1 MKPEKMMDVIGQ
13 IDDALVEEFAQRRP
27 PRFRVPWSL
36 VATAACLCLVIASL
50 VFLRSAGL
58 LPVAPMPTDPTQTT
72 QPTTTQPTETTT
84 LTQPTI
90 LPTPGDIPTDWI
102 IEEDTSITGKII
114 FATPFKGAQGMDA
127 MIAAFNEI
135 YPNIEVELH
144 TYYTAI
150 DGSVSINT
158 VLLAGEVDVVAGVG
172 VTGNYRR
179 WVNGLLYD
187 LTDMVEQEGIDL
199 AWQWGTD
206 AYTYDNKVYS
216 FPCGG
221 KSHYIAINM
230 DAWNAAGL
238 GELPTSWTW
247 EEYLEACRKMTR
259 KDDTGK
265 TVVYG
270 GSDHHDLDSIMY
282 TYGQVNGGDLFYDWD
297 GTSSY
302 DSPVLL
308 TALEQKLR
316 AELEDGIWYPTQ
328 AYRND
333 SVTSQQI
340 FCQGD
345 VASTVAFNITNFLSN
360 QETYPDVNW
369 VTGFAPYPTMEA
381 GQVNYMSGVM
391 PDIHAGINAYIEEEK
406 MPAAWAFLKWFS
418 TYGAKYLTVA
428 GYQSTWRGTDNGELL
443 PLIYG
448 SEEEATKWVD
458 VESFERVLGRGDLPA
473 CMETTIK
480 SYSDVSYALTEPMI
494 KAISGE
500 LSAQEC
506 LRQALEEAENAM

>member
-72 QPTTTQPTETTT
+72 LPTTTQPTETTT

-127 MIAAFNEI
+127 MITAFNQI
-135 YPNIEVELH
+135 YPNIKVELF
-144 TYYTAI
+144 TYYTSI
-150 DGSVSINT
+150 DGSVSINAA
-158 VLLAGEVDVVAGVG
+158 LLAGEMDVIASVG
-172 VTGNYRR
+172 MTGNYKR

-199 AWQWGTD
+199 VRQWGTD
-206 AYTYDNKVYS
+206 AYTYDGKIYT

-369 VTGFAPYPTMEA
+369 ITGFAPYPTMEE

-406 MPAAWAFLKWFS
+406 MPAAWVFLKWFS
-418 TYGAKYLTVA
+418 TYGSKYLTVA
-428 GYQSTWRGTDNGELL
+428 GYQSTWRGTDNSELL

-458 VESFERVLGRGDLPA
+458 MESFERVLGRGDLPA

>member
-127 MIAAFNEI
+127 MITAFNEI

-172 VTGNYRR
+172 VTGNYKR

-187 LTDMVEQEGIDL
+187 LTDLVEQENIDL
-199 AWQWGTD
+199 VEQWGTD
-206 AYTYDNKVYS
+206 AYIYDNYFSNKTITVQLPHLGDTIKV
-216 FPCGG
+216 
-221 KSHYIAINM
+221 KVI
-230 DAWNAAGL
+230 
-238 GELPTSWTW
+238 
-247 EEYLEACRKMTR
+247 
-259 KDDTGK
+259 
-265 TVVYG
+265 
-270 GSDHHDLDSIMY
+270 LDS
-282 TYGQVNGGDLFYDWD
+282 
-297 GTSSY
+297 SS
-302 DSPVLL
+302 
-308 TALEQKLR
+308 
-316 AELEDGIWYPTQ
+316 
-328 AYRND
+328 
-333 SVTSQQI
+333 
-340 FCQGD
+340 F
-345 VASTVAFNITNFLSN
+345 
-360 QETYPDVNW
+360 
-369 VTGFAPYPTMEA
+369 
-381 GQVNYMSGVM
+381 
-391 PDIHAGINAYIEEEK
+391 
-406 MPAAWAFLKWFS
+406 
-418 TYGAKYLTVA
+418 
-428 GYQSTWRGTDNGELL
+428 
-443 PLIYG
+443 
-448 SEEEATKWVD
+448 
-458 VESFERVLGRGDLPA
+458 
-473 CMETTIK
+473 
-480 SYSDVSYALTEPMI
+480 
-494 KAISGE
+494 
-500 LSAQEC
+500 
-506 LRQALEEAENAM
+506 